1 MYFHNKITLLE
12 TSYLL
17 MRWEQQNT
25 NIVKKT
31 KKIKA

>member
-17 MRWEQQNT
+17 KRWEQQNT
-25 NIVKKT
+25 NIAEKT

>member
-17 MRWEQQNT
+17 MTWEQQNA
-25 NIVKKT
+25 NIVEKT